1 MPHVRY
7 VVWMGEN
14 EGDLKPKVF
23 EARANAA
30 AFAAKMVDDK
40 ADTAEIFSV
49 EVDDEVPDE
58 KVNGAAIA
66 GLLMSAGHY
75 LESRSASGTSFEDA
89 KKEERMFNMSMR
101 AFRELRELGF

>member
-23 EARANAA
+23 EARANAT

-40 ADTAEIFSV
+40 ADKAEIFSV
-49 EVDDEVPDE
+49 EVDEEVPDE
-58 KVNGAAIA
+58 KVNRAAIA
-66 GLLMSAGHY
+66 GLLMGAGHF

-89 KKEERMFNMSMR
+89 KKQER
-101 AFRELRELGF
+101 AFNRSNKAFKELGF